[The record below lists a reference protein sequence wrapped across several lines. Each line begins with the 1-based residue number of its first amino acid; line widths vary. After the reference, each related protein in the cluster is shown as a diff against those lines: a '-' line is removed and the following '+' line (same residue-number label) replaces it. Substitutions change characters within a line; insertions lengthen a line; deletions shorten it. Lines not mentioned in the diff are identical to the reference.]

1 MFKPQKEIT
10 KIYSIHIEKDSLAP
24 EKPPIF
30 SVTINQSCS
39 DYAVNAFAQKSNDYF
54 KYEVGGSSIKISITP
69 HQQMG
74 DTNTLFANA
83 RVTLSRNSIITSR
96 DSCEIESAYTA
107 HMKKH
112 GGALSNSK
120 DNHNI
125 ERENHGS
132 SFSF

>member
-1 MFKPQKEIT
+1 MYLNIRLYLLLFIEPASYNKLWQS
-10 KIYSIHIEKDSLAP
+10 SIN
-24 EKPPIF
+24 F
-30 SVTINQSCS
+30 SGGGGLQVR
-39 DYAVNAFAQKSNDYF
+39 DYAVNAYPQESNDYF

-112 GGALSNSK
+112 GGALSNLK